1 MYSIYIYIC
10 ILYIY
15 IHLPCAQ
22 ANDSSYDG
30 PQKSQFGPG
39 AKAPGLWAKQLM
51 GLCGERW
58 NGVLLLHRKQCLIM
72 NIMMIN

>member
-1 MYSIYIYIC
+1 MYSIYIYVY
-10 ILYIY
+10 YIY

-39 AKAPGLWAKQLM
+39 AKSTWLVGQAAHGSLWRAMEWSSSPAQKAM
-51 GLCGERW
+51 FNHEY
-58 NGVLLLHRKQCLIM
+58 NDD
-72 NIMMIN
+72 

>member
-1 MYSIYIYIC
+1 MYIIYIYTYHVRKPMIQVMMAPKNRNSD
-10 ILYIY
+10 L
-15 IHLPCAQ
+15 AQ
-22 ANDSSYDG
+22 
-30 PQKSQFGPG
+30 
-39 AKAPGLWAKQLM
+39 KAPGLWAKQLM